1 MAVDLR
7 NHGNS
12 PHSDDMNYFNMAE
25 DIHMV
30 VDDLSLR
37 SVCLVGHSMGGKA
50 VMCAALMKVVI
61 F

>member
-1 MAVDLR
+1 MTVDLR
-7 NHGNS
+7 NHGSS
-12 PHSDDMNYFNMAE
+12 PHSDYMNYFNMAE

-30 VDDLSLR
+30 VDDLRLR
-37 SVCLVGHSMGGKA
+37 NVCLVGHSMGGKA